1 MRDVRSSIRPI
12 EPEVNLIL
20 TSAERGKEAHGVPVL
35 QRVPQGDSARIDHH
49 DMGEV
54 RGDPYPRDQLMN
66 SRSVFNL
73 RLEGCSI
80 APRREV
86 VRERGEEPDGDLHC
100 QHT

>member
-20 TSAERGKEAHGVPVL
+20 AAPDRGKEAHGVPVL

-49 DMGEV
+49 DMGEM
-54 RGDPYPRDQLMN
+54 RGDPYLRDQLMN

-80 APRREV
+80 ALRREV
-86 VRERGEEPDGDLHC
+86 VRERSEEPDGDLHY
-100 QHT
+100 HTT